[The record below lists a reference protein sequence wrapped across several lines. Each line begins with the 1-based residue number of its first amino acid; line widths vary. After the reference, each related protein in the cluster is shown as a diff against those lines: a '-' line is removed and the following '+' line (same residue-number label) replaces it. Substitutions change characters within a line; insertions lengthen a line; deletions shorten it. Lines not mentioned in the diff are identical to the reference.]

1 LGKSKIKNNP
11 SNLTQFIQYL
21 IDDKIIDIDQELIN
35 LLREYKKFY
44 SEEIFNKIKE
54 KLKVY

>member
-1 LGKSKIKNNP
+1 LGKGKIKNNP